1 MARST
6 KDMPAWRLFG
16 AMLAGF
22 AIGIQILLS
31 GFLIGHAAVA
41 ADQSELSTICS
52 HDRGMGG
59 PAVPAGPAS
68 HDQCP
73 ACAFPQSASHFAPPP
88 ASPSFAVMLPRSEPL
103 QVAACQVP
111 DERYFHSP
119 YASRAPPQSA

>member
-1 MARST
+1 
-6 KDMPAWRLFG
+6 
-16 AMLAGF
+16 MLAGF

-31 GFLIGHAAVA
+31 GFLVGHAAVA
-41 ADQSELSTICS
+41 ADRSELSIICGHEGAS
-52 HDRGMGG
+52 D

-73 ACAFPQSASHFAPPP
+73 ACAFPQSASYFAPPP
-88 ASPSFAVMLPRSEPL
+88 ASPSFAVVLPRSEPL
-103 QVAACQVP
+103 QVVASQVA